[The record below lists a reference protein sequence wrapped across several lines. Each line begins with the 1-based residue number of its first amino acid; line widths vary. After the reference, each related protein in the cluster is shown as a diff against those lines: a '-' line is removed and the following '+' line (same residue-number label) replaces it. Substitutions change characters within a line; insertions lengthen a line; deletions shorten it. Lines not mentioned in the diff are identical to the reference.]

1 MFQRLSVIDK
11 ANKNKVVENLKQN
24 NNENFKVDSSL
35 ITNIRDPTG

>member
-11 ANKNKVVENLKQN
+11 ANINKVVENLKQN
-24 NNENFKVDSSL
+24 NNENVKVDSSL